1 MLPKL
6 MPAARTATAPS
17 TTLLWAQV
25 VVEALLAVGTMFGLQ
40 KNISLSEP
48 HTSSFDDR
56 GRGEAAS
63 AIGPVT

>member
-1 MLPKL
+1 MLPKV
-6 MPAARTATAPS
+6 MPAPRTATAAS
-17 TTLLWAQV
+17 ATLLWAQV
-25 VVEALLAVGTMFGLQ
+25 VVEALFAVGTMFGLQ
-40 KNISLSEP
+40 KNISLLEP

>member
-1 MLPKL
+1 MLPKV
-6 MPAARTATAPS
+6 MAASRTATAAS
-17 TTLLWAQV
+17 ATLLC
-25 VVEALLAVGTMFGLQ
+25 VVEALFAVGTMFGLQ
-40 KNISLSEP
+40 KNISLLEP